1 MAQNGNKEAEAVENS
16 AVQLGRWL
24 SEKLDARGMK
34 PIDLWRLMQLHP
46 PRNGKAPSRA
56 PVFSWA
62 AGTTSA
68 TADNV
73 IYIARLLDTDP
84 VEPLELAGHT
94 EVAGLV
100 KGAANGGEP
109 VRHVA
114 TESNEEF
121 IERLRASKD
130 PEMREIASVFEHDL
144 ARARRM
150 ATLEA
155 AEVMRRNSRTG
166 RDGGGGHDAL

>member
-1 MAQNGNKEAEAVENS
+1 MAQNGVNDAETGENS

-34 PIDLWRLMQLHP
+34 PIDLWRLMQQHP

-73 IYIARLLDTDP
+73 IYIARLLDADP

-100 KGAANGGEP
+100 KGAAGAGEQP
-109 VRHVA
+109 RQAVA

-130 PEMREIASVFEHDL
+130 PEMREIANVFEHDL

-155 AEVMRRNSRTG
+155 AEVMRRNAKVV
-166 RDGGGGHDAL
+166 RDTP

>member
-1 MAQNGNKEAEAVENS
+1 MGGNGAEAMENS
-16 AVQLGRWL
+16 AAQLGRWL

-34 PIDLWRLMQLHP
+34 PIDLWRMMQQHP

-100 KGAANGGEP
+100 KGAGGGAEP
-109 VRHVA
+109 ARRPVA

-130 PEMREIASVFEHDL
+130 PEMREIANVFEHDL

-150 ATLEA
+150 AIIEA
-155 AEVMRRNSRTG
+155 AEVMRRNARAG
-166 RDGGGGHDAL
+166 RDAP

>member
-1 MAQNGNKEAEAVENS
+1 MAQKGGNEAEAVENS
-16 AVQLGRWL
+16 AMQLGRWL

-34 PIDLWRLMQLHP
+34 PIDLWRLMQQHP

-100 KGAANGGEP
+100 RAAAEAGKP
-109 VRHVA
+109 ARQPLD

-121 IERLRASKD
+121 IARLRASKD
-130 PEMREIASVFEHDL
+130 PEMREIATVFEHDL

-150 ATLEA
+150 ATIEA
-155 AEVMRRNSRTG
+155 AEVMRRSARA
-166 RDGGGGHDAL
+166 GHDAP

>member
-1 MAQNGNKEAEAVENS
+1 MAQKGVNEAETVENS

-34 PIDLWRLMQLHP
+34 PIDLWRLMQQHP

-100 KGAANGGEP
+100 KSAAGGGAPARQP
-109 VRHVA
+109 VA

-121 IERLRASKD
+121 IERLRGSKD
-130 PEMREIASVFEHDL
+130 PEMREIATVFEHDL

-155 AEVMRRNSRTG
+155 AEVMRRSAKAG
-166 RDGGGGHDAL
+166 REGP